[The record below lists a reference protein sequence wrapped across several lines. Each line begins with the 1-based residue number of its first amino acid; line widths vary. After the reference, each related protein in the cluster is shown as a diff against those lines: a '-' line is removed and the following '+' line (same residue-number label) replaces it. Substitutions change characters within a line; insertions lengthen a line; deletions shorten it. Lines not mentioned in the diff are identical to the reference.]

1 VCHLF
6 SFTPKK
12 DFCPHD
18 KIWYTKMPC
27 KKSRFIEKK
36 KNIGRGTGITRLNKV
51 LVTIAKVME
60 TIGHR
65 TMDAFKKHNCEKK
78 SFQSELFKEFSQGI

>member
-1 VCHLF
+1 MIRSGILKCLAKRVDSL
-6 SFTPKK
+6 K
-12 DFCPHD
+12 
-18 KIWYTKMPC
+18 
-27 KKSRFIEKK
+27 R
-36 KNIGRGTGITRLNKV
+36 ITRLNKV

>member
-1 VCHLF
+1 MIRSGILKCLAKRVDSLKRRKI
-6 SFTPKK
+6 TKK
-12 DFCPHD
+12 
-18 KIWYTKMPC
+18 
-27 KKSRFIEKK
+27 
-36 KNIGRGTGITRLNKV
+36 IGRGTGITRLNKV